1 MTIPHIQAIGTAV
14 PGHDIHEAFVDWAGG
29 HLADPRE
36 RKLFARMV
44 ERSQI
49 EHRWSVLPPGDDGGT
64 LVMRGGFYHEGMPPT
79 SARMARYAE
88 HAPDLAM
95 KAVEA
100 LPDFNPAEITHL
112 VAVSCTGFV
121 APGID
126 QILAQRLGLGP
137 DIERVLVGFMGCY
150 GAVSGLRTARHI
162 VRSEPGAR
170 VLVVSVELSTVHLNI
185 ETTIEPLLAML
196 LFGDGAAAALVGAE
210 PGGLAIEAPFSAAL
224 PTSEELITWHIGDD
238 GFRMHLSGAVPA
250 RIAAALAE
258 DGLREA
264 VCGGDCGEIDGWAVH
279 AGGRTI
285 LDAVEKALALPDDAL
300 DASRSVL
307 RDCGNMSSATL
318 MFALERLMRGDPVER
333 GVALA
338 FGPGLAA
345 EGFRFR
351 SAA

>member
-14 PGHDIHEAFVDWAGG
+14 PTHDIHEAFVDWAGG

-64 LVMRGGFYHEGMPPT
+64 LVMPGGFYHEGMPPT
-79 SARMARYAE
+79 SKRMARYAE
-88 HAPDLAM
+88 HAPDLAIE
-95 KAVEA
+95 AIRA
-100 LPDFNPAEITHL
+100 LPDFDHDSITHL

-126 QILAQRLGLGP
+126 QIIAQRMGLRA
-137 DIERVLVGFMGCY
+137 DIERTLVGFMGCY

-162 VRSEPGAR
+162 VRSEPQAR

-210 PGGLAIEAPFSAAL
+210 PEGFAIEESFSAAL
-224 PTSEELITWHIGDD
+224 PESGELITWHIGDD
-238 GFRMHLSGAVPA
+238 GFRMHLSGAVPG
-250 RIAAALAE
+250 RIAAALGE
-258 DGLREA
+258 DGLRET
-264 VCGGDCGEIDGWAVH
+264 VCGGGCEEIDGWAVH

-285 LDAVEKALALPDDAL
+285 LDAVEKALDLPPAALA
-300 DASRSVL
+300 ASRRVL
-307 RDCGNMSSATL
+307 RDHGNMSSATL
-318 MFALERLMRGDPVER
+318 MFALERLMRGEPVER

-345 EGFRFR
+345 EGFRFG
-351 SAA
+351 SAR